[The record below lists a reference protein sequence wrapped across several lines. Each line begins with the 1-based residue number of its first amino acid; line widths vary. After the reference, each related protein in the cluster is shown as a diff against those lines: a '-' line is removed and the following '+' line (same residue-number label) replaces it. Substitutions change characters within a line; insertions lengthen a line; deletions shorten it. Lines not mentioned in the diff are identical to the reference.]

1 MKWRQ
6 GISIL
11 SSGPL
16 SEEGCDGQEG
26 TCAKECSRE
35 VIGFSCDFQQQ
46 STFFLFD
53 FSFHSHFHW
62 HTLTV
67 SFDASK
73 YY

>member
-35 VIGFSCDFQQQ
+35 VIGFSRHFQQQ
-46 STFFLFD
+46 STFFKLIFQ
-53 FSFHSHFHW
+53 FILIFTGIH
-62 HTLTV
+62 
-67 SFDASK
+67 
-73 YY
+73 

>member
-46 STFFLFD
+46 STFFLN
-53 FSFHSHFHW
+53 
-62 HTLTV
+62 
-67 SFDASK
+67 
-73 YY
+73 